1 MVSPNYHVVMNHQNQ
16 TRTNGIWGHVRYILM
31 LWSIPRLL
39 CRPPAGFEAL
49 VGDHFRRCSG
59 FVLRACEAYLQ
70 ERCAIGTL
78 DGEARARA
86 DGSGEPRRCSEGF
99 RIALHSVFAAARPG
113 THRVQRRRVR
123 AVRDISCKH
132 VARVYSIAQYR
143 MSYYS

>member
-1 MVSPNYHVVMNHQNQ
+1 
-16 TRTNGIWGHVRYILM
+16 M

-99 RIALHSVFAAARPG
+99 RIALHSVLP
-113 THRVQRRRVR
+113 QLVR
-123 AVRDISCKH
+123 ALTESSADGCG
-132 VARVYSIAQYR
+132 QFET
-143 MSYYS
+143 